1 MDDKE
6 LKMMLNTIIDEIGRS
21 EDRLAKRIDG
31 LELKI
36 DAVKFS
42 NETVELLFKKIV
54 ELETRVLKSKRKQRK
69 NKGANGSFYIVIIST
84 IPGFP
89 IY

>member
-42 NETVELLFKKIV
+42 NETVELLFK
-54 ELETRVLKSKRKQRK
+54 
-69 NKGANGSFYIVIIST
+69 
-84 IPGFP
+84 
-89 IY
+89 